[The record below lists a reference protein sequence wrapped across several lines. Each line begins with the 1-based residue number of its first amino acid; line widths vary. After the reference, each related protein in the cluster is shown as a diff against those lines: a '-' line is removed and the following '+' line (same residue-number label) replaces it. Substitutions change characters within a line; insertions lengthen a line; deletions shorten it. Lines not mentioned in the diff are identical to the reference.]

1 MSCLIVRIMV
11 KMAKINSLVG
21 MTFLGPNVVL
31 VLVTLFGEIR
41 VKMCIKIF
49 VMLFKNF
56 RPFF

>member
-41 VKMCIKIF
+41 IKMCLEIYA
-49 VMLFKNF
+49 MLFKNL